1 MDGTWQT
8 NFLGPFLLTELL
20 GRLRQKQQHS
30 PVRVVHVSSR
40 LEKRSELHQEL
51 LDGVAKNQVRRR
63 FSLQLLC
70 SASR

>member
-30 PVRVVHVSSR
+30 PVRLLFCQKR
-40 LEKRSELHQEL
+40 LELAQGGACVQSPGEAL
-51 LDGVAKNQVRRR
+51 
-63 FSLQLLC
+63 
-70 SASR
+70 